1 MAAYCKKIAYLDY
14 LENGMKIKNAG
25 FLKLEENGGR
35 IRLELRVKNAPEQFS
50 GPFEICTDSGGKIG
64 QISLNRGSG
73 GCCMVWDK
81 DRPAPEGT
89 QQETMTGIYIRLPDR
104 RLLQAVWEEP
114 FFALTKRPNSAE
126 QTAKTPTPEPE
137 PNPEPNPEPTLA
149 PTPEAT
155 PEPTPT
161 PAPASALKASENVS
175 EPVAQTDAPKEAT
188 GQTPPP
194 KIVCYSDKWTQLC
207 HLFPVIHPFQD
218 EREYLSI
225 TPSDFVVLCSEYQK
239 MVHNSFLLHGYYNY
253 SHLILGRIRKP
264 NTDEWQY
271 YLGVPGNFYDREKMV
286 AEMFGFEAFEGVKK
300 QAGPGDFGYFMKKV
314 KI

>member
-137 PNPEPNPEPTLA
+137 PNPEP
-149 PTPEAT
+149 TPEAT

-175 EPVAQTDAPKEAT
+175 EPVAQTDASKEAT

-194 KIVCYSDKWTQLC
+194 KRQMDAAVS
-207 HLFPVIHPFQD
+207 P
-218 EREYLSI
+218 
-225 TPSDFVVLCSEYQK
+225 
-239 MVHNSFLLHGYYNY
+239 
-253 SHLILGRIRKP
+253 
-264 NTDEWQY
+264 
-271 YLGVPGNFYDREKMV
+271 VPGHTSVSGR
-286 AEMFGFEAFEGVKK
+286 
-300 QAGPGDFGYFMKKV
+300 AGISFHHARRLCGAVQRVSENGAQQFSAPRLL
-314 KI
+314 

>member
-25 FLKLEENGGR
+25 FLKLEENGER

-64 QISLNRGSG
+64 RISLNRGSG

-126 QTAKTPTPEPE
+126 QTAKTPTPEP
-137 PNPEPNPEPTLA
+137 
-149 PTPEAT
+149 
-155 PEPTPT
+155 
-161 PAPASALKASENVS
+161 ASVLKASENVS

-225 TPSDFVVLCSEYQK
+225 TPGDFIVLCSEYQK